1 MRRGTSPATAD
12 ADRSSTKGVIMI
24 YEYLKQVGAI
34 GAENAISQKDLCAV
48 FGMNSAALKETIRN
62 ERKNGKL
69 IIGDSHGYYI
79 AATRAEIEAF
89 YNSMKSAAISR
100 FETLKVFRDA
110 LRSQDEQA
118 DIMDYLEDTNSE
130 SVNIH
135 QDVH

>member
-1 MRRGTSPATAD
+1 MRRSTSLATAD
-12 ADRSSTKGVIMI
+12 ADGSSTKGVIMI

-110 LRSQDEQA
+110 LRSQDGQRE
-118 DIMDYLEDTNSE
+118 IEEFLEDGKDE
-130 SVNIH
+130 
-135 QDVH
+135 